1 MSAPNLIGRI
11 LAAQHW
17 ADGPADMTVPFLAE
31 QLGIPPER
39 LAEEAAASGLRVV
52 FFPRYIGREGEKRGL
67 IACVLGVWEAVAE
80 RITGREA

>member
-1 MSAPNLIGRI
+1 MSATNLIDRI

-17 ADGPADMTVPFLAE
+17 ADGPADMTMPFLCD
-31 QLGIPPER
+31 QLDIPPER

-52 FFPRYIGREGEKRGL
+52 FFPRYIGREGEQRGL

-80 RITGREA
+80 RIMGRAA